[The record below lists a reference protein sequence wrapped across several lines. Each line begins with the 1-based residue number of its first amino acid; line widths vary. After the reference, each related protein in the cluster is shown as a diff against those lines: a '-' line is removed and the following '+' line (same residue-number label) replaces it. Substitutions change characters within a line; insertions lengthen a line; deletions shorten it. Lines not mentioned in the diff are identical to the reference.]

1 MVHSKS
7 MAGLLIEPWR
17 PSSWASPAPLK
28 ERKQLR
34 AFLAAKAD
42 PCLVFWEPGGHL
54 DRFLGLPS
62 FQGSDLMPL

>member
-1 MVHSKS
+1 MAMVHSKS

-42 PCLVFWEPGGHL
+42 PCPAF
-54 DRFLGLPS
+54 
-62 FQGSDLMPL
+62 